1 MCSSLSA
8 KEGTFLEAPFKPSH
22 VYVWIMFMKK
32 VAKIVQN
39 KISPN
44 FQRWPAVRARTVL
57 QNSEGIFSRRV
68 MAESSGSCLLASTK
82 TAEGLNLGGWD
93 GSQREDLLAEKK
105 LVFFFVGQP

>member
-1 MCSSLSA
+1 VCSSLSA

-44 FQRWPAVRARTVL
+44 FRDGRQSGQERYSKTQRVFPQGGLWPRA
-57 QNSEGIFSRRV
+57 QGP
-68 MAESSGSCLLASTK
+68 AY
-82 TAEGLNLGGWD
+82 
-93 GSQREDLLAEKK
+93 
-105 LVFFFVGQP
+105 